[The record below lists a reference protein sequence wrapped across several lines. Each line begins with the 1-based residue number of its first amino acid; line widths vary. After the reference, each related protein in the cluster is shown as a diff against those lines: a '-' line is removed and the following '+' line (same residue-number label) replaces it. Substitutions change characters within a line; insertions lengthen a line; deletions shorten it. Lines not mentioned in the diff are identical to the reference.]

1 MREAASPPSFVVR
14 SAFRR
19 IPELAITGPRLGAGA
34 GSIRTALDLGDFEV
48 NTTAVY
54 SSKAIKYAKYR
65 WDYAPCAIQTICD
78 VASLSAES
86 VVADIGAGTGILA
99 RHFVGTAGRVFAV
112 EPNAEMRRV
121 VAQSL
126 AQFPS
131 CHVINGRAE
140 ATTLS
145 DCSIDLI
152 TVAQAIHWFEPEPTR
167 AEFLRII
174 KPQGWLAVLRNN
186 ATDAALSAAIENAL
200 VREHGIDTS
209 SQQRLPGKEP
219 MRFYFGSDAFQRSI
233 YPFAVHQTWQDF
245 IGSLSTASYFPEEND
260 PVFPEVERALRGV
273 FDSSSSDGVLT
284 VHAATE
290 LCLGQI
296 VES

>member
-1 MREAASPPSFVVR
+1 VR

-19 IPELAITGPRLGAGA
+19 IAEVAITGPGFGAGV

-48 NTTAVY
+48 DTTSVY
-54 SSKAIKYAKYR
+54 SSKATKYAKYR
-65 WDYAPCAIQTICD
+65 WDYSPCAIQTICD

-99 RHFVGTAGRVFAV
+99 RHFVDAAGRVFAV

-121 VAQSL
+121 AAQSL
-126 AQFPS
+126 AQHPS

-152 TVAQAIHWFEPEPTR
+152 TVAQAIHWFEPEPAR
-167 AEFLRII
+167 SEFLRII

-186 ATDAALSAAIENAL
+186 GTDTALNAAIENAV

-209 SQQRLPGKEP
+209 SRECLPGKEP
-219 MRFYFGSDAFQRSI
+219 TRFYFGSDAFQRS
-233 YPFAVHQTWQDF
+233 
-245 IGSLSTASYFPEEND
+245 N
-260 PVFPEVERALRGV
+260 
-273 FDSSSSDGVLT
+273 
-284 VHAATE
+284 
-290 LCLGQI
+290 
-296 VES
+296 